1 MNFDL
6 KSDEAIQD
14 PYGLFAEMRET
25 APVHW
30 NPSVKAWVVV
40 RHMDAK
46 AVLTDTRFSVEKL
59 NPLVDH
65 LSGKN
70 KSKVGEIARVLGDWM
85 VFRDPPSHTRLRRVL
100 QGAFKPRE
108 LRKQR
113 RMVERVAEEL
123 IDTLE
128 DRRQIDF
135 LQDFAWPFPAFVI
148 ADLMGIDRMHVAKL
162 KEWAV
167 EIGKFVLIA
176 RSTPDKYD
184 RAAKAIREISIF
196 YQEVVDDHR
205 QNPRDDLIGLMIRGG
220 DDGSDVMIDDEIV
233 STMVLML
240 FAGHETTTNLIANGM
255 LNLLRHPD
263 QMALI
268 VKNSALIP
276 LAVEEFL
283 RYESSVQMVARI
295 AADEIELG
303 GETIAKGD
311 RVYALTAA
319 ANRDPEYFENAEHF
333 NITRRQNPHYAFG
346 LGIHLCLGAP
356 LARIE
361 AQVAFAAL
369 FRRFS
374 DFKLETDTVEWSDEF
389 VTRSLKALPISF
401 RKRR

>member
-1 MNFDL
+1 
-6 KSDEAIQD
+6 
-14 PYGLFAEMRET
+14 MRET

-30 NPSVKAWVVV
+30 NPSVKAWVVT

-46 AVLTDTRFSVEKL
+46 TVLTDTRFSVEQL

-65 LSGKN
+65 LSGK
-70 KSKVGEIARVLGDWM
+70 SKGQVGEIARVLGDWM

-123 IDTLE
+123 LDTLE
-128 DRRQIDF
+128 DRGQIDF
-135 LQDFAWPFPAFVI
+135 LHDFAWPFPAFVI
-148 ADLMGIDRMHVAKL
+148 ADLMGIDRVHVPKL

-184 RAAKAIREISIF
+184 RAAKAIREITVF
-196 YQEVVDDHR
+196 YQEVVEDHR
-205 QNPRDDLIGLMIRGG
+205 KNPRDDLIGLMIRGG
-220 DDGSDVMIDDEIV
+220 DDGSDVMSDDEIV

-240 FAGHETTTNLIANGM
+240 FAGRETTTNLIANGR
-255 LNLLRHPD
+255 LNLLRHPR
-263 QMALI
+263 QMTLI
-268 VKNSALIP
+268 GQKSALIP

-333 NITRRQNPHYAFG
+333 NITRSQNPHYAFG

-389 VTRSLKALPISF
+389 VTRALKALPISF
-401 RKRR
+401 HKRR

>member
-220 DDGSDVMIDDEIV
+220 DDGSDVMSDDEIV
-233 STMVLML
+233 SPLVLMF

-255 LNLLRHPD
+255 LNLLRHPN

-268 VKNSALIP
+268 IQKSALIP

>member
-6 KSDEAIQD
+6 KSHEAIQD
-14 PYGLFAEMRET
+14 PYVLFAKMRET

-30 NPSVKAWVVV
+30 NPSVKAWVVT

-46 AVLTDTRFSVEKL
+46 TVLTDTRFSVEKL

-65 LSGKN
+65 LSGKS

-123 IDTLE
+123 LDTLE
-128 DRRQIDF
+128 DRGQIDF
-135 LQDFAWPFPAFVI
+135 LHDFAWPFPAFVI
-148 ADLMGIDRMHVAKL
+148 ADLMGIDRVHVPKL

-184 RAAKAIREISIF
+184 RAAKAIREITVF

-220 DDGSDVMIDDEIV
+220 DDGSDFMSDDEIV

-255 LNLLRHPD
+255 LNLLRRPE

-268 VKNSALIP
+268 GQKPALIP

-295 AADEIELG
+295 AVDEIELG

-319 ANRDPEYFENAEHF
+319 ANRDPEHFENAEHF
-333 NITRRQNPHYAFG
+333 NITRSQNPHYAFG

-369 FRRFS
+369 FCRFS

-389 VTRSLKALPISF
+389 VTRALKALPISF